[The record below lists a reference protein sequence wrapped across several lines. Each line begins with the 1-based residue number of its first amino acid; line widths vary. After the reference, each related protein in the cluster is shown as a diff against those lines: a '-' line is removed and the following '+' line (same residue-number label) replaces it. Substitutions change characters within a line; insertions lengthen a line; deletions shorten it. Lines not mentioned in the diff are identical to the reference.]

1 MACQGLVS
9 DTEAR
14 ELYHMYV
21 SLLPL
26 FTRRVAHTLAPY
38 SFFSGCHVFIPVFD
52 PSYDTYEGLMERSP
66 WTFDAIL
73 AVAAKIRSGTGPL
86 IPAFYKC
93 LEEAQGIAR
102 SSLFGPVVRK
112 EAVQGML
119 LLAAWSTNG
128 WLPSGHAMRMAL
140 DLGLHR
146 ALEKLADDGGKQR
159 SDEEER
165 NLGEWIGCSPKVLLL
180 TVNVWYSGL
189 GAHLVVSV
197 LVRPPDEPWHRTAH
211 CPSG

>member
-1 MACQGLVS
+1 
-9 DTEAR
+9 
-14 ELYHMYV
+14 
-21 SLLPL
+21 
-26 FTRRVAHTLAPY
+26 
-38 SFFSGCHVFIPVFD
+38 
-52 PSYDTYEGLMERSP
+52 MERTP
-66 WTFDAIL
+66 WTFDALL

-146 ALEKLADDGGKQR
+146 ALEKLAEHPEKKR

-165 NLGEWIGCSPKVLLL
+165 NLGTLFLREGFFRLKP
-180 TVNVWYSGL
+180 
-189 GAHLVVSV
+189 
-197 LVRPPDEPWHRTAH
+197 
-211 CPSG
+211 

>member
-1 MACQGLVS
+1 
-9 DTEAR
+9 
-14 ELYHMYV
+14 
-21 SLLPL
+21 
-26 FTRRVAHTLAPY
+26 
-38 SFFSGCHVFIPVFD
+38 
-52 PSYDTYEGLMERSP
+52 MERTP

-146 ALEKLADDGGKQR
+146 ALEKLADHGEKKR

-165 NLGEWIGCSPKVLLL
+165 NLGA
-180 TVNVWYSGL
+180 SGFFRACGAWDRWLMAWVSRSCL
-189 GAHLVVSV
+189 GPHLAVPV
-197 LVRPPDEPWHRTAH
+197 LVRPPDEPRHGPSHR
-211 CPSG
+211 PSGRGFD

>member
-1 MACQGLVS
+1 
-9 DTEAR
+9 
-14 ELYHMYV
+14 
-21 SLLPL
+21 
-26 FTRRVAHTLAPY
+26 
-38 SFFSGCHVFIPVFD
+38 
-52 PSYDTYEGLMERSP
+52 MERTP

-73 AVAAKIRSGTGPL
+73 AIAGKIRSGNGPL
-86 IPAFYKC
+86 SPTFFKC

-146 ALEKLADDGGKQR
+146 ALEKLADDTGKQR
-159 SDEEER
+159 TQEEER
-165 NLGEWIGCSPKVLLL
+165 D
-180 TVNVWYSGL
+180 
-189 GAHLVVSV
+189 LVVSARIWLCLYWFDHQMSLGTGRPIV
-197 LVRPPDEPWHRTAH
+197 LRDENSIRHCRLLLSHPMASPTDVRLISQVELIIQKSEFTLSCMSRTTYDILIRLSANIRNAGFLER
-211 CPSG
+211 SSQS

>member
-1 MACQGLVS
+1 
-9 DTEAR
+9 
-14 ELYHMYV
+14 
-21 SLLPL
+21 
-26 FTRRVAHTLAPY
+26 
-38 SFFSGCHVFIPVFD
+38 
-52 PSYDTYEGLMERSP
+52 MERTP

-73 AVAAKIRSGTGPL
+73 AVASKIRSGTGPL
-86 IPAFYKC
+86 SPSFYKS

-146 ALEKLADDGGKQR
+146 ALDKLAEENGVKKRAED
-159 SDEEER
+159 EER
-165 NLGEWIGCSPKVLLL
+165 NLGMSPYYSLIAFAQTAIL
-180 TVNVWYSGL
+180 WYSCICSYL
-189 GAHLVVSV
+189 ALSILV
-197 LVRPPDEPWHRTAH
+197 
-211 CPSG
+211 